1 MSIALHKTGLGER
14 LVLILDSRAAL
25 IRNTIVAAANG
36 AIALT
41 LLLIAPLGLATVI
54 TLTAL
59 IVVSTF
65 GCLFVAD
72 WVVRFLF
79 GSRQATRSVYGA
91 LDRQRDRPIYDSD
104 RVLSADRDRRRLR

>member
-1 MSIALHKTGLGER
+1 M
-14 LVLILDSRAAL
+14 LILDSRAAL

-54 TLTAL
+54 TLTIL
-59 IVVSTF
+59 IVVSTW

-72 WVVRFLF
+72 WVVRFLL
-79 GSRQATRSVYGA
+79 GSRRSYGSPYDSIDQRR
-91 LDRQRDRPIYDSD
+91 DRQTQNAFPVEREHQ
-104 RVLSADRDRRRLR
+104 RLR